1 MNRSLMKG
9 LVLGIL
15 GPLAFIAAV
24 VFWVHRFTRKVPFPV
39 SKPADGELLFK
50 LVTPE
55 EVPGLVDRWKK
66 DLHGVLS
73 KLQKAM
79 NEIRDQVL
87 GESPEPPPAKR

>member
-1 MNRSLMKG
+1 MNRSFMKG
-9 LVLGIL
+9 FVLGLL

-24 VFWVHRFTRKVPFPV
+24 VYWVHRFTRKVPFPIA
-39 SKPADGELLFK
+39 KPAEGELLWK
-50 LVTPE
+50 LVSPE

-87 GESPEPPPAKR
+87 GEIPEQPAVKK